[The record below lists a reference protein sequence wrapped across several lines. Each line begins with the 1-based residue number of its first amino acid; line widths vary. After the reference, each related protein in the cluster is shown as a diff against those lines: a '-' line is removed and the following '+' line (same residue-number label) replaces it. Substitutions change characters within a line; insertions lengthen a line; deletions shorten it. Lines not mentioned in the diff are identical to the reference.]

1 MALTNEEAHAL
12 SRKRGTSW
20 VYETARFVLTPI
32 AAVWYR
38 FKVTGREYVPPEGPV
53 IIAPNHKSF
62 YDSFFIGLATTRH
75 LHFMAKTELF
85 EGKKTARLLSGLG
98 AFPVRRGTAD
108 PDALET
114 ARLHLEQ
121 GRVLAIFPEG
131 TRHRDPATLREPRR
145 GVGRLAIEAGA
156 PIVPCAITGT
166 DKLFAWGWFPKP
178 MKVQVS
184 FAPAISP
191 AELEAT
197 PEAAQ
202 DLIEN
207 RVWPEVHREFTRL
220 RANPGLIAAI
230 LAALGAAGGT
240 VGDRSRQPSR
250 SSSKAGMS
258 TSGTGPSSMAV
269 LVGGRQSRSGR
280 PDQYARSRSSAPAWH
295 A

>member
-1 MALTNEEAHAL
+1 MALTNEEANEL

-20 VYETARFVLTPI
+20 VYELARVVLTPI

-38 FKVTGREYVPPEGPV
+38 LRVTGAEFVPAEGPA

-62 YDSFFIGLATTRH
+62 YDSFFIGLATKRH

-85 EGKKTARLLSGLG
+85 EGKKSARLLSGLG

-108 PDALET
+108 PDALRT
-114 ARLHLEQ
+114 AQVHLEK
-121 GRVLAIFPEG
+121 GRVLAMFPEG

-145 GVGRLAIEAGA
+145 GVGRLAIEAQA

-178 MKVQVS
+178 VKVQVS
-184 FAPAISP
+184 FAPAITP

-202 DLIEN
+202 ELIEN
-207 RVWPEVHREFTRL
+207 QVWPEVEREFRRL
-220 RANPGLIAAI
+220 RANPGLIAAVVAF
-230 LAALGAAGGT
+230 LSAAGGGVAYQQT
-240 VGDRSRQPSR
+240 HKKQPKR
-250 SSSKAGMS
+250 KQLTTKAKRAVPKRKGKKK
-258 TSGTGPSSMAV
+258 GPF
-269 LVGGRQSRSGR
+269 GR
-280 PDQYARSRSSAPAWH
+280 
-295 A
+295 